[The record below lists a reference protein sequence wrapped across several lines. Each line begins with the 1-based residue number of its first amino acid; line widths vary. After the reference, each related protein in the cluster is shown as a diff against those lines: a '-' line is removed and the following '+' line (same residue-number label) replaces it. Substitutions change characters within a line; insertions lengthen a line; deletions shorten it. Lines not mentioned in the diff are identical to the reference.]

1 MVFSIA
7 SNEHTIKTLLN
18 SRLASNK
25 NITYAPKFSLST
37 TIYSPL
43 NMVSM
48 VCLESCTILPPSMFT
63 HTLMYDGGNFFQR
76 RTFLADGTAVATQ
89 DYWTATGAANANT
102 QGVAGG
108 APWTAATNLKDIRG

>member
-25 NITYAPKFSLST
+25 TTPYAPKFTLST
-37 TIYSPL
+37 TIYSPM

-63 HTLMYDGGNFFQR
+63 D
-76 RTFLADGTAVATQ
+76 TFMNDGTIFFFKGEHLQ
-89 DYWTATGAANANT
+89 
-102 QGVAGG
+102 QGV
-108 APWTAATNLKDIRG
+108 

>member
-18 SRLASNK
+18 SRLAPNK
-25 NITYAPKFSLST
+25 TTSYAPKFSLST

-48 VCLESCTILPPSMFT
+48 VCLESCIITPPSMFT
-63 HTLMYDGGNFFQR
+63 SPVLDDDTNKFDRYILNAAGVVVGNPQAYWS
-76 RTFLADGTAVATQ
+76 TFL
-89 DYWTATGAANANT
+89 
-102 QGVAGG
+102 
-108 APWTAATNLKDIRG
+108 I

>member
-25 NITYAPKFSLST
+25 TTTYAPKFTLST
-37 TIYSPL
+37 TIYSPM

-63 HTLMYDGGNFFQR
+63 ATLMNDSPNFFQR
-76 RTFLADGTAVATQ
+76 RTFTA
-89 DYWTATGAANANT
+89 G
-102 QGVAGG
+102 GVA
-108 APWTAATNLKDIRG
+108 LRL